1 MPSNLNDTTPAAPSG
16 SLNVKWQT
24 DGGGNDSAY
33 VKPMI
38 GDSGSGGTQGLVPA
52 PPSGS
57 AAAGAYLKA
66 DGTFAVPPG
75 TNTNYQTVQQ
85 AGSSKTQEPKLN
97 FLAPVTATDNGSNT
111 STDIAVPTF
120 VASGSGH
127 AAGLVPDPGASAG
140 STKYL
145 REDATWDVPS
155 GGGSSITL
163 EHNGTNNGSQSIL
176 NLKNGSNV
184 TITDDGVGG
193 ITIASSGGGGGSSDL
208 PAALS
213 FYGCNPDGGQNGWNG
228 TTFWTRIPGSA
239 LIRRASSF
247 KIRCCWNG
255 YGSPATVIINNAVMK
270 RTTPGTYSVIDTTT
284 ITFGGGASFPYTINI
299 NGASTT
305 APVFADSDTI
315 SFSFDEDHDY
325 YFEVYIPFPGG
336 GGNGVA
342 YPATF
347 CSPPAVSGVVTSD
360 ITGNTT
366 APTGMSNSSVTCIAG
381 IYAMS

>member
-1 MPSNLNDTTPAAPSG
+1 MTTITGLTKGTVEDFQTVPQPSNPPTGQVRLYNDVSTGKLTAIDSTGSSAIAGTTGP
-16 SLNVKWQT
+16 T
-24 DGGGNDSAY
+24 
-33 VKPMI
+33 
-38 GDSGSGGTQGLVPA
+38 
-52 PPSGS
+52 
-57 AAAGAYLKA
+57 GATGPTGPTGPTGA
-66 DGTFAVPPG
+66 TGPTGPPG

-155 GGGSSITL
+155 GGGSS
-163 EHNGTNNGSQSIL
+163 
-176 NLKNGSNV
+176 
-184 TITDDGVGG
+184 
-193 ITIASSGGGGGSSDL
+193 DL

-213 FYGCNPDGGQNGWNG
+213 FYGCNPDGTQSGWNG

-255 YGSPATVIINNAVMK
+255 YGSPATVIINNAVMQ

-336 GGNGVA
+336 GGNGVG
-342 YPATF
+342 YPLTF
-347 CSPPAVSGVVTSD
+347 CSPPAVSNLVGSD

-366 APTGMSNSSVTCIAG
+366 APTAMSNSGVTCIAG